1 MLQRTYQYR
10 VYPRRAERAALDL
23 LLEQSREVYNAAL
36 AQCKNAYAATGKHK
50 SALSQ
55 WPYFRDWR
63 NTFDDLLLN
72 ASSMQHLLRRL
83 DKAYGACFERIKA
96 GERAGQPRYKASQ
109 RFNSIEYTYSDG
121 CKLEYDEAF
130 DRFVLYIQN
139 VGKLKVK
146 LHRFLPDQAKI
157 KHVVLAR
164 PGHDQRASQAHVW
177 TRSARKASGW
187 YVNLMLDCPDLPEVK
202 PNGKSKVG
210 GDMGLLRLLSLSD
223 GTLIDNP
230 RWLRQR
236 LDKLRRAQRR
246 LARAVKGSS
255 RRADMR
261 LLVARLHEHI
271 ANIRRDFW
279 HKITHWLVHT
289 YGLIVLEDLSLDFM
303 LRNRHLSL
311 SAHDAGLGLFQ
322 QLLDDKAASAG
333 CQVTTVHP
341 ADTSQM
347 CSGCGWIVD
356 KDLSVRLHRCPNPE
370 CLLELD
376 RDVNAAINI
385 LNLALKKS
393 ARIEP
398 SDVNVGAVK
407 AMRSPRSRRV
417 YATE

>member
-1 MLQRTYQYR
+1 
-10 VYPRRAERAALDL
+10 
-23 LLEQSREVYNAAL
+23 
-36 AQCKNAYAATGKHK
+36 
-50 SALSQ
+50 
-55 WPYFRDWR
+55 
-63 NTFDDLLLN
+63 
-72 ASSMQHLLRRL
+72 
-83 DKAYGACFERIKA
+83 
-96 GERAGQPRYKASQ
+96 
-109 RFNSIEYTYSDG
+109 
-121 CKLEYDEAF
+121 
-130 DRFVLYIQN
+130 
-139 VGKLKVK
+139 
-146 LHRFLPDQAKI
+146 
-157 KHVVLAR
+157 
-164 PGHDQRASQAHVW
+164 
-177 TRSARKASGW
+177 
-187 YVNLMLDCPDLPEVK
+187 
-202 PNGKSKVG
+202 
-210 GDMGLLRLLSLSD
+210 MGLLRLLTLSD

-230 RWLRQR
+230 RWLRQS

-246 LARAVKGSS
+246 LARAIQGS
-255 RRADMR
+255 RRRVGKR

-289 YGLIVLEDLSLDFM
+289 YSLIVLEDLSLDFM

-322 QLLDDKAASAG
+322 HLLDDKAASAG

-393 ARIEP
+393 AGVKP
-398 SDVNVGAVK
+398 SDVNVGALK